1 MDEKMTKRDEL
12 KSEYTE
18 RREHIDRRLLL
29 RLRAYFILML
39 IEFAIIVYEV
49 LLGSVALTSALFFG
63 AVGLII
69 GIIMTRRFHLSWD
82 EKTNTVAGSTD
93 AIGVIIL
100 VCYLI
105 FVFSK
110 PDILGLYEQG
120 HQLLVALLALSA
132 GTQLG
137 RIIGTR
143 RGVIKLQRA
152 VGA

>member
-1 MDEKMTKRDEL
+1 MKNKDEP
-12 KSEYTE
+12 KSEYKE
-18 RREHIDRRLLL
+18 RREHLDRRLLL
-29 RLRAYFILML
+29 RLRFYFILML

-49 LLGSVALTSALFFG
+49 LLGGVALTSTLFFG

-69 GIIMTRRFHLSWD
+69 GIIMARRFHLGWD

-93 AIGVIIL
+93 VIGAIIL

-105 FVFSK
+105 FVFYK

-137 RIIGTR
+137 RIISMR
-143 RGVIKLQRA
+143 RGVIKLQQA
-152 VGA
+152 V